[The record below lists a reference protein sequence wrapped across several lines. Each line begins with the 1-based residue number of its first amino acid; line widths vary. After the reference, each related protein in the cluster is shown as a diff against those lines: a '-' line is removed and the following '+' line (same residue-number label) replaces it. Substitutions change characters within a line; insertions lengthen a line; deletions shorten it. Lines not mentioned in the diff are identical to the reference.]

1 MKKVWILLIVLA
13 VLVPAAVSAS
23 PFGLSLGVTG
33 LYSDTFGQ
41 ISKAMEAGDYDGFSN
56 IDNYRFGADLRIK
69 LLLAEIDAVAM
80 FGSEDGATNISMLT
94 TAGLSFDL
102 FGLLRIG
109 AGVGPR
115 FTVNIESDGSMW
127 VKDSNGNQVDLENA
141 GEAFLKSPLAYR
153 LTADLKLG
161 KILLGLNYTLD
172 TNYTF
177 EESGKSLRTSSTLH
191 STMGIWAFPSSSPS
205 SNTVFAS
212 PCSGP

>member
-33 LYSDTFGQ
+33 LYNDTFGD
-41 ISKAMEAGDYDGFSN
+41 IKAAMEDGDYDGFSN

-80 FGSEDGATNISMLT
+80 FGSEGDSTNISMLT

-115 FTVNIESDGSMW
+115 FNVNINPGGEVWVW
-127 VKDSNGNQVDLENA
+127 VKDDTDPTGRKKVDLDNA
-141 GEAFLKSPLAYR
+141 GEAFMKSKLAYR

-177 EESGKSLRTSSTLH
+177 EEWEKFENIFNAPFDNGY
-191 STMGIWAFPSSSPS
+191 MGVSVLFS
-205 SNTVFAS
+205 FF
-212 PCSGP
+212 

>member
-127 VKDSNGNQVDLENA
+127 VKDSNVNQVDLENA

-177 EESGKSLRTSSTLH
+177 EEWEKFENIFNAPFDNGY
-191 STMGIWAFPSSSPS
+191 MGVSVLFS
-205 SNTVFAS
+205 FF
-212 PCSGP
+212 